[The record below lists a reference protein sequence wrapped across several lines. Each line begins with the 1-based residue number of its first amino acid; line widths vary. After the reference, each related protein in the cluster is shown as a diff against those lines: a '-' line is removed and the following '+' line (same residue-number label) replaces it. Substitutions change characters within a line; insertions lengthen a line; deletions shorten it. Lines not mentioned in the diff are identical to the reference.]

1 MSKEHSLL
9 DLRRACGARL
19 ASLLAAAAAALPL
32 LAAAPGDP
40 LTPAEAVQLLR
51 EGGYILYFRHAATDH
66 HQDDSRMTSAEDC
79 STQRNL
85 TDQGRADARATGAA
99 IRALGIPIGRVRAS
113 PFCRTRETAELAF
126 GRSKPTDAARGGPSQ
141 PDRPERYAALRG
153 LLAQPP
159 ARGLNDV
166 IVSHGNPFYA
176 VAGPPFLAEGEAAVI
191 QPDGKGF
198 RVIARIKVKQWPV
211 AP

>member
-1 MSKEHSLL
+1 MRNCLPQL
-9 DLRRACGARL
+9 GRTRTARL
-19 ASLLAAAAAALPL
+19 AGLLAAAAAALPL
-32 LAAAPGDP
+32 LAAAPAAQ

-51 EGGYILYFRHAATDH
+51 QGGYILYFRHAATDH
-66 HQDDSRMTSAEDC
+66 TQDDRRMTSAEDC
-79 STQRNL
+79 SAQRNL
-85 TDQGRADARATGAA
+85 TDQGRADARAAGAA

-126 GRSKPTDAARGGPSQ
+126 GRAEPTDAARGGPLQ
-141 PDRPERYAALRG
+141 PDRPERYAALRA
-153 LLAQPP
+153 LLAQLP
-159 ARGLNDV
+159 AHGLNDV

-176 VAGPPFLAEGEAAVI
+176 IAGPPFLAEGEAAVI

-198 RVIARIKVKQWPV
+198 RVIARITVAEWPG